1 MPRDELVCVE
11 VTEMEGSPAPAVS
24 SEEPLFRSQDDLIT
38 LQGHGGQHTSD
49 LLPGYLAIPCLA
61 ITTLVLV
68 NAFAFFLVW
77 L

>member
-1 MPRDELVCVE
+1 MC
-11 VTEMEGSPAPAVS
+11 GSDRNGGLSCTGSVLR
-24 SEEPLFRSQDDLIT
+24 EPLFRSQDDLT
-38 LQGHGGQHTSD
+38 ALQGHGGQHTSD
-49 LLPGYLAIPCLA
+49 LSPGYLAIPCLA